1 MQYRAHL
8 PSIREVVGTHR
19 FAPEELPNTLWRLP
33 APLAPFVAVD
43 ALSRNSVCKCGQ
55 SRPVRLPNL
64 WVPGGLRFNAIRDGE
79 GCQVSVSIRRIV
91 DRGRKTNK
99 FYAIGGAEV
108 ALSTTGV
115 LGMCARVEIGRILSF
130 ILIYG
135 HLERGKFDRGTIV
148 IRRQRFSAHGW
159 AQPLARLRTWAI
171 AFAIYATLGPIAA
184 PTADVK
190 LANHQ
195 PLSPGYVPTP
205 GVISLTYDVEAIGI
219 PAVTARFDLTF
230 GPDSYDMA
238 VMLRTIGVID
248 WMPDWNM
255 SMAARGALTSI
266 ALVPASYSEVQRK
279 GGLTI
284 VYAGGKIVSAP
295 MTPPSVRNQDEEV
308 TEAARTD
315 AVDLLALVLA
325 TIRSINEGHGCDY
338 HRVLYDGDHL
348 FDLAVSPYTGSAP
361 ALMAVKGFVPPL
373 ACVFEF
379 HKRAYQ
385 KKQNDPGKVI
395 HEGDAETYRV
405 WLSQISVDGPMVPIK
420 FAFDSGI
427 GVVRATLQQSGPII
441 VGTQEPPIKVH
452 AADPNVPGAT
462 QLHK

>member
-1 MQYRAHL
+1 M
-8 PSIREVVGTHR
+8 
-19 FAPEELPNTLWRLP
+19 
-33 APLAPFVAVD
+33 
-43 ALSRNSVCKCGQ
+43 
-55 SRPVRLPNL
+55 PNL
-64 WVPGGLRFNAIRDGE
+64 WVPGGLRFNAPRDGE
-79 GCQVSVSIRRIV
+79 GCQVSVSIRWSM
-91 DRGRKTNK
+91 DRGRKTDK
-99 FYAIGGAEV
+99 FYTIGGAVV
-108 ALSTTGV
+108 ALSTTGI
-115 LGMCARVEIGRILSF
+115 LGM
-130 ILIYG
+130 
-135 HLERGKFDRGTIV
+135 
-148 IRRQRFSAHGW
+148 W
-159 AQPLARLRTWAI
+159 AQPLARPRMRAI
-171 AFAIYATLGPIAA
+171 AFAIYVALGPIAA
-184 PTADVK
+184 PAADVK
-190 LANHQ
+190 PANHQ
-195 PLSPGYVPTP
+195 PLSPGYVPMP

-248 WMPDWNM
+248 WMADWNM
-255 SMAARGALTSI
+255 SMAAQGALTNI

-295 MTPPSVRNQDEEV
+295 VTPPSVRNQNEEV
-308 TEAARTD
+308 TEAARID

-361 ALMAVKGFVPPL
+361 PLMAVKGFVPPL

-405 WLSQISVDGPMVPIK
+405 WLYQISVDGPMVPIK
-420 FAFDSGI
+420 FAFDFGI
-427 GVVRATLQQSGPII
+427 GVVRATLRQSGPII

-462 QLHK
+462 QPHK